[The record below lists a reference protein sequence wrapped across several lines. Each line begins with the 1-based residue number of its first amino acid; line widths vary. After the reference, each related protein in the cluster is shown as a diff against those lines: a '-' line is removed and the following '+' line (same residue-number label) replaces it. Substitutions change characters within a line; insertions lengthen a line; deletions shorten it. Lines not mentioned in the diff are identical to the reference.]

1 MKSEILKLALVA
13 SFAFLA
19 SCASTQER
27 LMDSDQDQLGLR
39 QIQTRVYDTADKK
52 FVMVSAITTLQ
63 DLGFVVDSADVGIGM
78 VTATKLDGYMLKMT
92 VTTRPRGDSR
102 MIVRANAQYKLKA
115 VSDPEPYQNFFAA
128 LSKSMFLE
136 AQNVE

>member
-1 MKSEILKLALVA
+1 MKYKLMKLVLVA
-13 SFAFLA
+13 TIAFLA

-39 QIQTRVYDTADKK
+39 QIQTRAYDTTDKK

-63 DLGFVVDSADVGIGM
+63 DLGFVIDSADVDVGM
-78 VTATKLDGYMLKMT
+78 VTATKLDGYQLKMT
-92 VTTRPRGDSR
+92 VTTRPRGDSQ
-102 MIVRANAQYKLKA
+102 MIVRANAQYGLKA
-115 VSDPEPYQNFFAA
+115 VSDPKPYQNFFSA

-136 AQNVE
+136 SHNVE

>member
-1 MKSEILKLALVA
+1 MKIQISKFTLLFSIVL
-13 SFAFLA
+13 LA

-39 QIQTRVYDTADKK
+39 QAQTRAYDSANKE
-52 FVMVSAITTLQ
+52 FVMTSIIATLQ
-63 DLGFVVDSADVGIGM
+63 DLGFVVDSADIDIGL
-78 VTATKLDGYMLKMT
+78 VTATKLDGYALKMS
-92 VTTRPRGDSR
+92 VVTRPRGQSQ
-102 MIVRANAQYKLKA
+102 MIVRANAELGLKA

-136 AQNVE
+136 AHNVE